1 MADKERKVCSRIC
14 GCSLWLL
21 FSCFSVEPQE
31 IPLPDTFINPAFQ
44 VAHHLW
50 EGKTTQIIKEL
61 NKVHKPSY
69 ILATPQHT
77 LYISSFLLDQVLF
90 VADTRQTGTPAVTFT
105 QGHGLDG
112 PWGMVADDKY
122 LYVASFT
129 TDQIHKYDLQTK
141 RFVAAFGNESY
152 LDCPEG
158 MALGP
163 NNTLYVASFLD
174 DRVVKF
180 SVPDGA
186 FLGVV
191 ADRSHGLKGPEDVAL
206 LPDGSLL
213 ICSHYTDAVMRFNP
227 STGEKLGVFAK
238 VEKPV
243 GLTVGSDGNVYV
255 TSYVTN
261 SILRFDG
268 QTGEFIDVYAAGGGL
283 EGPSSVSFADLRT
296 LYAASY
302 DSDRVVLY
310 NSTSGFSYTLPGKR
324 NEQPGNGSFR
334 NTTRDR

>member
-1 MADKERKVCSRIC
+1 M
-14 GCSLWLL
+14 WLL
-21 FSCFSVEPQE
+21 SHCYFVGPQQV
-31 IPLPDTFINPAFQ
+31 PLPDTFINPSFQ
-44 VAHHLW
+44 VAHYLW
-50 EGKTTQIIKEL
+50 QGKTTQVIKEL
-61 NKVHKPSY
+61 DKVHKPSY

-77 LYISSFLLDQVLF
+77 LYISSFLLDQVLY
-90 VADTRQTGTPAVTFT
+90 VADTRQIGSPAVTFT

-112 PWGMVADDKY
+112 PWGMVADDEY

-129 TDQIHKYDLQTK
+129 TDQIHKYDLTTR
-141 RFVAAFGNESY
+141 RFVGAFGNESY

-158 MALGP
+158 MAICP
-163 NNTLYVASFLD
+163 NNTIYVASFLND
-174 DRVVKF
+174 KVVKF
-180 SVPDGA
+180 SIPDGK

-191 ADRSHGLKGPEDVAL
+191 ADKSHGLKGPEDVAFL
-206 LPDGSLL
+206 KDGTLL
-213 ICSHYTDAVMRFNP
+213 ICSHYTDNVLKLN
-227 STGEKLGVFAK
+227 SSSGEQLGVFAT

-255 TSYVTN
+255 TSYVSN

-268 QTGEFIDVYAAGGGL
+268 QTGNFIDVYAAGGGL

-310 NSTSGFSYTLPGKR
+310 NSTTGLTYTLPGKR
-324 NEQPGNGSFR
+324 NEHPGDGSFR
-334 NTTRDR
+334 NATLNR

>member
-1 MADKERKVCSRIC
+1 MS
-14 GCSLWLL
+14 
-21 FSCFSVEPQE
+21 
-31 IPLPDTFINPAFQ
+31 
-44 VAHHLW
+44 
-50 EGKTTQIIKEL
+50 
-61 NKVHKPSY
+61 KPSY

-90 VADTRQTGTPAVTFT
+90 VSDTRQSGVPAVTFT

-112 PWGMVADDKY
+112 PWGMVASDKY

-129 TDQIHKYDLQTK
+129 TDQIHKYDLETR
-141 RFVAAFGNESY
+141 RFVGAFGNESY

-180 SVPDGA
+180 SIPDGK

-191 ADRSHGLKGPEDVAL
+191 ADKSHGLKGPEDVAL
-206 LPDGSLL
+206 LHDGSLL
-213 ICSHYTDAVMRFNP
+213 ICSHNTDSVLRFN
-227 STGEKLGVFAK
+227 SSSGEKLGVFAI

-243 GLTVGSDGNVYV
+243 GLTVGSDGHVYV

-261 SILRFDG
+261 SILRFNG
-268 QTGEFIDVYAAGGGL
+268 QTGEFMDVYAAGGGL
-283 EGPSSVSFADLRT
+283 QGPSSVSFADVRT

-302 DSDRVVLY
+302 DSDRVVQF
-310 NSTSGFSYTLPGKR
+310 NSTSGFTYILPGKKH
-324 NEQPGNGSFR
+324 EDPGAGSFR
-334 NTTRDR
+334 NATNVR

>member
-1 MADKERKVCSRIC
+1 MECCESSRKGR
-14 GCSLWLL
+14 
-21 FSCFSVEPQE
+21 
-31 IPLPDTFINPAFQ
+31 
-44 VAHHLW
+44 
-50 EGKTTQIIKEL
+50 TTQVIKQL
-61 NKVHKPSY
+61 DKVHKPSY

-90 VADTRQTGTPAVTFT
+90 VSDTRHSGVPAITFT

-122 LYVASFT
+122 LYVASFA
-129 TDQIHKYDLQTK
+129 TDQIHKYDLQTGK
-141 RFVAAFGNESY
+141 FVGAFGNESY

-158 MALGP
+158 MARGP
-163 NNTLYVASFLD
+163 NNTIYVASFLD

-180 SVPDGA
+180 SLPDGK

-191 ADRSHGLKGPEDVAL
+191 ANKSHGLKGPEDVAF

-213 ICSHYTDAVMRFNP
+213 ICSHYSDTVLRFN
-227 STGEKLGVFAK
+227 SFSGEKLGVFAR

-243 GLTVGSDGNVYV
+243 GLTVGSDGHVYV

-261 SILRFDG
+261 SILRFNG
-268 QTGEFIDVYAAGGGL
+268 QTGDFMDVYAAGGGL
-283 EGPSSVSFADLRT
+283 QGPSSVSFADVRT

-302 DSDRVVLY
+302 DSDRVVEF
-310 NSTSGFSYTLPGKR
+310 NSTSGITYTLPGKR
-324 NEQPGNGSFR
+324 HEHHGNGSFR
-334 NTTRDR
+334 NATHQR